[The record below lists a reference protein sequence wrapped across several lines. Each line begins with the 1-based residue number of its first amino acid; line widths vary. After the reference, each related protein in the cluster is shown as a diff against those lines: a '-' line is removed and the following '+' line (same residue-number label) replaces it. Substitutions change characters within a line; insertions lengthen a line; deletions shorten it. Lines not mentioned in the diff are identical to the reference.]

1 MDVSLVVELS
11 FSFWWWHI
19 SLIILK
25 IYQLSRHGNCSLVQL
40 CLGLFRIFMGKH
52 VHPSCS
58 LLWQNSK
65 TFIFSLF
72 FKTTH
77 QSGCWRLI
85 FAFQKV
91 VLKLQF
97 VLVCISVSTVIAGSA
112 LATEHVGESSWVWLQ
127 CGGRCVGLSLRV
139 WGAHDPGGKDP

>member
-1 MDVSLVVELS
+1 
-11 FSFWWWHI
+11 
-19 SLIILK
+19 
-25 IYQLSRHGNCSLVQL
+25 
-40 CLGLFRIFMGKH
+40 MGKH

-139 WGAHDPGGKDP
+139 WGAHDPGGKDPQVGNSQRLVCCRQPAQVLKQPEGMVSLSCPFRRFSASFCPSFLHA